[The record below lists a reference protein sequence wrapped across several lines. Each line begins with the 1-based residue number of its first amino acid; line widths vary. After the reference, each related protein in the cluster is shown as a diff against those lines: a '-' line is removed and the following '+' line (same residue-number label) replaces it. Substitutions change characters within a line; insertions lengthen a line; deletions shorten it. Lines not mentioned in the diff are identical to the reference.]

1 MKIYESLKKLEE
13 KGYRFDEDKAIFNLE
28 DGALEIYIDHDN
40 DKKTI
45 KTELHDMK
53 VFVSDDLKDR
63 DMESV
68 MYELTGIDEE
78 DNEND

>member
-13 KGYRFDEDKAIFNLE
+13 KGYRVHEDKAIFNLD
-28 DGALEIYIDHDN
+28 DGALEIYIDHDE
-40 DKKTI
+40 KAI

-68 MYELTGIDEE
+68 LYELAGINKEE
-78 DNEND
+78 Q

>member
-13 KGYRFDEDKAIFNLE
+13 KGYRSDEDKAIFNLE

-63 DMESV
+63 DIESIL
-68 MYELTGIDEE
+68 YELTDIDKE
-78 DNEND
+78 NE

>member
-13 KGYRFDEDKAIFNLE
+13 KGYRVDEDKAIFNLE

-40 DKKTI
+40 DEKTI

-53 VFVSDDLKDR
+53 VFVSEELKDR
-63 DMESV
+63 SVESV
-68 MYELTGIDEE
+68 MCELAGIDEE

>member
-13 KGYRFDEDKAIFNLE
+13 KGYRVDEDKAIFNLE

-40 DKKTI
+40 DEKTI

-53 VFVSDDLKDR
+53 VFVSEGLKNR
-63 DMESV
+63 SMESV

-78 DNEND
+78 DNDND